1 MEAAFY
7 WNNLSLISLIVYT
20 LYIDRNSDKYLTEEF
35 KQEIEL
41 LLNNV
46 KIITE
51 SVGYRSEIIGD
62 SLNNILQAIETAKVK
77 NAGVHIG

>member
-1 MEAAFY
+1 M
-7 WNNLSLISLIVYT
+7 SLIVYT

-51 SVGYRSEIIGD
+51 FVSYRSEIIGD
-62 SLNNILQAIETAKVK
+62 HFNNILQAIETAKVK